1 MSETEQQRKE
11 RALRELE
18 GKNIAHYSVLL
29 SAWIQTKME
38 RDKTL
43 VTLSSAAIGLL
54 TTILTTVGVK
64 NIWVIL
70 FFIIAVCSFIVTIWS
85 SLVIYQLNSKHLE
98 DALKG
103 SSEADPM
110 LEKYDKLSIRAF
122 VIGAIAAMLIGASSA
137 FFNLTTKESKKMANK
152 EQNDSNKSEV
162 VSSNESFNGIG
173 GLNPENIIQ
182 KSFNGITTLS
192 PEALE
197 QNTSQG
203 SSSQDNNQ
211 SQEQNSTD
219 TSDKN
224 D

>member
-1 MSETEQQRKE
+1 LSETEQQRQE

-54 TTILTTVGVK
+54 TTILTTVGVE

-103 SSEADPM
+103 SSEADPK
-110 LEKYDKLSIRAF
+110 LEKYDKLSF

-219 TSDKN
+219 TSDNN